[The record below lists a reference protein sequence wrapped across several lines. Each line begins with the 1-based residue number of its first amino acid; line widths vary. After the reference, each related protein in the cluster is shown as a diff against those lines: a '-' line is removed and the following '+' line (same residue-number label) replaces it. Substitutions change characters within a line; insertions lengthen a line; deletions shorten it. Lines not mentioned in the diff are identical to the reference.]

1 MCEFDKLDKTF
12 ASDLYLIYKRSPS
25 AWVCISD
32 KDQLL
37 MFYLYITYKEPVQN
51 IPQIN
56 NIDNEAH
63 KKIHNDFYW
72 TDRYVNCILKP
83 RIYCLIYS

>member
-25 AWVCISD
+25 ARVCISD

-37 MFYLYITYKEPVQN
+37 IYTIHESHQLYMNSSKWGKAEEKHVCQLNGINSYEKNPPTFYN
-51 IPQIN
+51 
-56 NIDNEAH
+56 
-63 KKIHNDFYW
+63 F
-72 TDRYVNCILKP
+72 
-83 RIYCLIYS
+83 SF

>member
-25 AWVCISD
+25 ARVCISD

-37 MFYLYITYKEPVQN
+37 MFYLSLI
-51 IPQIN
+51 
-56 NIDNEAH
+56 
-63 KKIHNDFYW
+63 KKHILDFFW
-72 TDRYVNCILKP
+72 ERQLPLVMSAGPADVNKN
-83 RIYCLIYS
+83 SKD